1 MRILVVRFR
10 QMGDAIL
17 TTVVMNS
24 LKASFPDCTIDFVL
38 NEKICPLFNGHPSID
53 NIIPFS
59 DSVRSNTFK
68 YIRKVWQ
75 TVHRTH
81 YDVIIDMR
89 STLNTMLFALFSPET
104 KYRIGLKKSYTR
116 PAFNYFVNPCQE
128 DENMIDH
135 NLAMLKPL
143 EALAK
148 IKYDREFSLSI
159 TQAEEEKFKTF
170 LLEKGISFDKPILLV
185 GVTAKLARKTWPE
198 NRMIETIRRVMNAF
212 PDCQLIFNYA
222 PGQEELNARRI
233 YMELGK
239 PAQVFINVQAKSQR
253 ELVAMS
259 SLITF
264 YFGNEGG
271 ARHIVH
277 ACGKPSFVIC
287 SPESSKQTWLPQNE
301 VLAEGIAAS
310 DVTDTTGL
318 SAEQQYDAIRV
329 DDVWV
334 RLYPILS
341 NFL

>member
-128 DENMIDH
+128 DESMIDH

-148 IKYDREFSLSI
+148 IKYDRQFSLSI
-159 TQAEEEKFKTF
+159 TQAEEEKYKEY
-170 LLEKGISFDKPILLV
+170 LLKKGISFDKPILLI
-185 GVTAKLARKTWPE
+185 GVTAKLAHKTWSE
-198 NRMIETIRRVMNAF
+198 ESMKEIIRKIINAY
-212 PDCQLIFNYA
+212 PDSQLIFNYA
-222 PGQEELNARRI
+222 PGEEEDNARKI
-233 YMELGK
+233 YTELGN
-239 PAQVFINVQAKSQR
+239 PQQVFIDIQAKSQR
-253 ELVAMS
+253 ELVALAS
-259 SLITF
+259 VITF

-277 ACGKPSFVIC
+277 ACGKPSFVVC
-287 SPESSKQTWLPQNE
+287 SPQISTKTWIPQNNIP
-301 VLAEGIAAS
+301 AKGIYNTVS
-310 DVTDTTGL
+310 EDIVWKKM
-318 SAEQQYDAIRV
+318 QQFIIDNN
-329 DDVWV
+329 V
-334 RLYPILS
+334 RMK
-341 NFL
+341 

>member
-24 LKASFPDCTIDFVL
+24 LKASFPNCTIDFVL

-116 PAFNYFVNPCQE
+116 LAFNYFVNPCQE

-148 IKYDREFSLSI
+148 IKYDRQFSLSI

-277 ACGKPSFVIC
+277 AM
-287 SPESSKQTWLPQNE
+287 SPTPPAFLQSSSMMP
-301 VLAEGIAAS
+301 
-310 DVTDTTGL
+310 
-318 SAEQQYDAIRV
+318 
-329 DDVWV
+329 
-334 RLYPILS
+334 
-341 NFL
+341 

>member
-24 LKASFPDCTIDFVL
+24 LKASFPNSTIDFVL

-81 YDVIIDMR
+81 YNVIIDMR

-116 PAFNYFVNPCQE
+116 LAFNYFVNPCQE

-148 IKYDREFSLSI
+148 IKYDRQFSLSI

-170 LLEKGISFDKPILLV
+170 LHEKGISFDKPNSQ
-185 GVTAKLARKTWPE
+185 ARQE
-198 NRMIETIRRVMNAF
+198 NMAGKQNDRNNT
-212 PDCQLIFNYA
+212 
-222 PGQEELNARRI
+222 PGHE
-233 YMELGK
+233 
-239 PAQVFINVQAKSQR
+239 
-253 ELVAMS
+253 
-259 SLITF
+259 
-264 YFGNEGG
+264 
-271 ARHIVH
+271 
-277 ACGKPSFVIC
+277 C
-287 SPESSKQTWLPQNE
+287 
-301 VLAEGIAAS
+301 
-310 DVTDTTGL
+310 L
-318 SAEQQYDAIRV
+318 S
-329 DDVWV
+329 
-334 RLYPILS
+334 
-341 NFL
+341 

>member
-24 LKASFPDCTIDFVL
+24 LKASFPNSTIDFVL

-116 PAFNYFVNPCQE
+116 LAFNYFVNPCQE

-148 IKYDREFSLSI
+148 IKYDRQFSLSI
-159 TQAEEEKFKTF
+159 TQAEEEKYKEY
-170 LLEKGISFDKPILLV
+170 LLKKGISFDKPILLI
-185 GVTAKLARKTWPE
+185 GVTAKLAHKTWSE
-198 NRMIETIRRVMNAF
+198 ESMKEIIRKIINVY
-212 PDCQLIFNYA
+212 PDSQLIFNYA
-222 PGQEELNARRI
+222 PGEEEDNARKI
-233 YMELGK
+233 YTELGK
-239 PAQVFINVQAKSQR
+239 PQQVFIDIQAKSQR
-253 ELVAMS
+253 ELVALAS
-259 SLITF
+259 VITF

-277 ACGKPSFVIC
+277 ACGKPSFVVCTPQI
-287 SPESSKQTWLPQNE
+287 SIKTWIPQNNIP
-301 VLAEGIAAS
+301 AKGIYNTVS
-310 DVTDTTGL
+310 EDIVW
-318 SAEQQYDAIRV
+318 EKMQQFIV
-329 DDVWV
+329 DNN
-334 RLYPILS
+334 IKIK
-341 NFL
+341 